1 MMEQTINYIYNKIEA
16 INPIHGKKLKKNI
29 TFFDERYNELAD
41 AFFKKYIHILQLQNK
56 TLDYAIDCYLQMIAD
71 VNSET
76 IEFLR
81 TGKYTSSTFDEVNQR
96 VYARPETMEYYM
108 HGLIMSQF
116 LWKHHYQMLDYFI
129 NTLPEYLNKTKS
141 YLEIGVGHGLYLSK
155 ALEILDDK
163 TTLTA
168 VDISTTSIALAKSF
182 INDDRIA
189 YNLENIYD
197 FDNGEKFD
205 FITLGE
211 VLEHVEKPLQLLLK
225 IYHLLSD
232 DGVLFFT
239 TPTNAPAIDHIYLFN
254 NVSEIQALV
263 KAAGFE
269 IESERSFLSE
279 EVSPEKA
286 EKFKIAI
293 LYGAFVKKAKIT
305 Q

>member
-1 MMEQTINYIYNKIEA
+1 MEQTINYIYNKIEA
-16 INPIHGKKLKKNI
+16 INPIHSKKLKKNI
-29 TFFDERYNELAD
+29 AFFDERYDKLAD
-41 AFFKKYIHILQLQNK
+41 AFFKKYIQILQLQNK

-81 TGKYTSSTFDEVNQR
+81 TGKYTSSTFEEVNQR

-129 NTLPEYLNKTKS
+129 NTLPGYRNKTKS

-168 VDISTTSIALAKSF
+168 VDISRTSIALAKSF

-197 FDNGEKFD
+197 YNNGEKFD

-211 VLEHVEKPLQLLLK
+211 VLEHVENPLQLLLK
-225 IYHLLSD
+225 IYGLLSD
-232 DGVLFFT
+232 NGVLFFT

-254 NVSEIQALV
+254 NVNEIQAII

>member
-1 MMEQTINYIYNKIEA
+1 MEQAINYIYNKIEA
-16 INPIHGKKLKKNI
+16 VNPIHSKKLKKNI
-29 TFFDERYNELAD
+29 AFFDERYDELAD
-41 AFFKKYIHILQLQNK
+41 AFFKKYLHILQLQNK

-76 IEFLR
+76 IEFSR
-81 TGKYTSSTFDEVNQR
+81 TGKYTSSTFDEVNNR

-116 LWKHHYQMLDYFI
+116 LWRHHYQMLDYFI
-129 NTLPEYLNKTKS
+129 NTLPGYLNKTKS

-163 TTLTA
+163 TILTA

-189 YNLENIYD
+189 YKLENIYD

-211 VLEHVEKPLQLLLK
+211 VLEHVENPLQLLLK
-225 IYHLLSD
+225 IYNLLSD

>member
-1 MMEQTINYIYNKIEA
+1 MEQIINYIYNKIEA

-29 TFFDERYNELAD
+29 AFFDERYDELASS
-41 AFFKKYIHILQLQNK
+41 FFKKYIHILQLQNK
-56 TLDYAIDCYLQMIAD
+56 ALDYAIDCYLQMIAD

-76 IEFLR
+76 IDFLR
-81 TGKYTSSTFDEVNQR
+81 TGKYTSSTFEEVNQR

-129 NTLPEYLNKTKS
+129 NTLPGYRDKTKS

-189 YNLENIYD
+189 YNLKNIYD
-197 FDNGEKFD
+197 FDNDEKFD

-269 IESERSFLSE
+269 IESEKSFLSE
-279 EVSPEKA
+279 DVSPEKA

>member
-1 MMEQTINYIYNKIEA
+1 MEQPINYIYNKIEV
-16 INPIHGKKLKKNI
+16 INPIHSKKLKKNI
-29 TFFDERYNELAD
+29 AFFDERYNELAD
-41 AFFKKYIHILQLQNK
+41 AFFKKYIHILQLQNR

-129 NTLPEYLNKTKS
+129 NTLPGYRNKTKS

-155 ALEILDDK
+155 ALEILDGK

-211 VLEHVEKPLQLLLK
+211 VLEHVENPLQLLLK
-225 IYHLLSD
+225 IYNLLSD

-279 EVSPEKA
+279 DVSPEKA

-293 LYGAFVKKAKIT
+293 LYGAFVKKAKIS

>member
-1 MMEQTINYIYNKIEA
+1 MEQAINYIYNKIEA
-16 INPIHGKKLKKNI
+16 VNPIHSKKLKKNI
-29 TFFDERYNELAD
+29 AFFDERYDELAD
-41 AFFKKYIHILQLQNK
+41 AFFKKYLHILQLQNK

-81 TGKYTSSTFDEVNQR
+81 TGKYTSSTFDEVNNR

-116 LWKHHYQMLDYFI
+116 LWRHHYQMLDYFI
-129 NTLPEYLNKTKS
+129 NTLPGYLNKTKS

-163 TTLTA
+163 TILTA
-168 VDISTTSIALAKSF
+168 VDISTTSITLAKSF

-189 YNLENIYD
+189 YKLENIYD
-197 FDNGEKFD
+197 LDNGEKFD

-211 VLEHVEKPLQLLLK
+211 VLEHVENPLQLLFK
-225 IYHLLSD
+225 IHDLLSD

-269 IESERSFLSE
+269 IESEKSFLSE